1 MMGGEGGEQLVA
13 TIGMAAYLHDESQLR
28 LHLGDYHPGAHGGLE
43 LELTIADGAVLA
55 ATPRI
60 GLMHRSAEKLFE
72 ARDYRQIMMLANR
85 HDWVSAVS
93 SELGVALAVEQ
104 ATGITPPERATW
116 SRMLLVEAGRI
127 GASALFL
134 AAINAPGALDLRQRW
149 SSWQELATGGRVHP
163 MINRIGGLEHA
174 ISDVGLTGA
183 EDLAQSALSHIDSWL
198 AYLDSRTDLYGLAV
212 LDIAAARDFACSGPI
227 GQGSGLDW
235 DLRRDDP
242 YLHYDQISTD
252 WSVPVDQAGDAAA
265 RYRALVKG
273 MLVSASIIERCVR
286 ELQDMQHEPI
296 SVPLPKTLRAPES
309 TVHVWTQNPL
319 GIAGW
324 LLVSGGDN
332 MPVRLKARTPS
343 FAHLQAMPLALP
355 GTPTDLL
362 GTAVASFFFVSG
374 DADR

>member
-1 MMGGEGGEQLVA
+1 
-13 TIGMAAYLHDESQLR
+13 
-28 LHLGDYHPGAHGGLE
+28 
-43 LELTIADGAVLA
+43 
-55 ATPRI
+55 
-60 GLMHRSAEKLFE
+60 
-72 ARDYRQIMMLANR
+72 
-85 HDWVSAVS
+85 
-93 SELGVALAVEQ
+93 
-104 ATGITPPERATW
+104 
-116 SRMLLVEAGRI
+116 
-127 GASALFL
+127 
-134 AAINAPGALDLRQRW
+134 
-149 SSWQELATGGRVHP
+149 

-174 ISDVGLTGA
+174 IAETGLTGV
-183 EDLAQSALSHIDSWL
+183 EELAHSTLAHIDSWL
-198 AYLDSRTDLYGLAV
+198 TYLESRTDLHGLAV
-212 LDIAAARDFACSGPI
+212 LSAGAARDFACSGPV

-252 WSVPVDQAGDAAA
+252 WSAPVDQAGDAAA

-273 MLVSASIIERCVR
+273 MLISAAIIDRSVQELRD
-286 ELQDMQHEPI
+286 LQDEP
-296 SVPLPKTLRAPES
+296 VAVQLPKTLRAPES

-319 GIAGW
+319 GVAGW
-324 LLVSGGDN
+324 LLVSGGEN